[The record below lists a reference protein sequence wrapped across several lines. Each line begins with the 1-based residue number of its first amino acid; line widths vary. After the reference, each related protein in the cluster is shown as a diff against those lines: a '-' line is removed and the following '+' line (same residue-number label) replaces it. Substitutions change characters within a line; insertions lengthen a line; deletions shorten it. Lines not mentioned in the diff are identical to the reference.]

1 MLVRDPAKR
10 YTLAM
15 VQKHHWMQAEV
26 PQPSSASSL
35 AAILSKKQ
43 PTDITEIS
51 ATRCQ
56 CYKTVF
62 LRH

>member
-26 PQPSSASSL
+26 PQPSSESSL
-35 AAILSKKQ
+35 AAILLKKQ
-43 PTDITEIS
+43 VTNCPEVEGS
-51 ATRCQ
+51 
-56 CYKTVF
+56 F
-62 LRH
+62 LNGFLCLREK